1 MLPILLATG
10 NPDKQ
15 RMLEWLLEGLP
26 VRPVKPADLAVHVH
40 PDESGETHESI
51 ARSKAAAWSQA
62 AGIPAVASDGGL
74 LLPALGANWES
85 RYTRRF
91 AGPAADDAE
100 RQRRLLELLAP
111 YSGAARS
118 AAFVEGLAIAD
129 AGQTVASWEVQG
141 PTGRIVNTLPEAG
154 RPTARIVST
163 LPEAGS
169 PTAGIVNTL
178 AEAGRPTDR
187 IVSNLAEAG
196 SPTSDSGFWV
206 FPLWRF
212 AEYGRTYDRLTQ
224 AERAALGDHW
234 AALRE
239 LVQKFLPGWA
249 AQRHPAP

>member
-15 RMLEWLLEGLP
+15 RMLEWLLAGLP
-26 VRPVKPADLAVHVH
+26 VRPVKPADLAVHVQ

-111 YSGAARS
+111 YSGSARS

-141 PTGRIVNTLPEAG
+141 ATGRIVNTLPVAG
-154 RPTARIVST
+154 NPTGRIVSA

-169 PTAGIVNTL
+169 PTG
-178 AEAGRPTDR
+178 R
-187 IVSNLAEAG
+187 IVSALPEAG

>member
-15 RMLEWLLEGLP
+15 RMLQWLLAGLP
-26 VRPVKPADLAVHVH
+26 VRPVKPADLPVHAE

-51 ARSKAAAWSQA
+51 ARAKAAAWSQA
-62 AGIPAVASDGGL
+62 AGMPAVASDGGL

-141 PTGRIVNTLPEAG
+141 PTGRIVNTLPEADS
-154 RPTARIVST
+154 PTGPIAST
-163 LPEAGS
+163 LAEADS
-169 PTAGIVNTL
+169 PTAG
-178 AEAGRPTDR
+178 G
-187 IVSNLAEAG
+187 
-196 SPTSDSGFWV
+196 GFWV

-212 AEYGRTYDRLTQ
+212 AEYGRTYDRLTE

-239 LVQKFLPGWA
+239 LVRKFLPDWA
-249 AQRHPAP
+249 ARRNPKP